1 MTIESQLI
9 ETLRDRIKEGSTK
22 ARDIELIAHHFGFGG
37 HPWPTLEETGQR
49 FDDLTRER
57 VRQIILRKFKR
68 IITSAD
74 VPALSDCYELIKTR
88 GYWRYS
94 ELEERIEK
102 AGLAGDNFHI
112 EGIFNLMN
120 ELGLTG
126 EYQIYTPELQE
137 QSRRHAV
144 ENADRFVIGTSV
156 AKVVRPLYRRARR
169 IPGQYGIARLDYL
182 DDDSQEYSLYRPLIY
197 KLLRSSKEAWVH
209 ERNGEVWYLFEDVD
223 DNPIMNFSR
232 KVFSV
237 ANGVDTLKLAANLHN
252 ALRGRTQ
259 SHNYPEPETL
269 ALYLENAKRFEK
281 IGNRVQ
287 YRGPRERALSPIERD
302 VVGYLE
308 SHGPTNYTD
317 IRKYLEGRQHSS
329 ANINKTVNHSPLVY
343 IDRSQGRGRYLYSLL
358 ESAESTDEPGRYVMI
373 RRRLIALGGTD
384 ATSEAKARREQH
396 ILREWLFGEKTR
408 DSCALCGEEYPV
420 TALVAAHKKKRK
432 DCSEVERLDPHI
444 VMPLCLFGCDFLYE
458 HRHVKVEGG
467 VIRDGAA
474 LEDNGAGRHYLINLF
489 GRNLGEFW
497 WSNGSS
503 SYFQ

>member
-9 ETLRDRIKEGSTK
+9 DTLRDRIKEGPTK
-22 ARDIELIAHHFGFGG
+22 ARDIKLIVYHFGFGG

-49 FDDLTRER
+49 FGDLTRER

-68 IITSAD
+68 VVTSDD
-74 VPALSDCYELIKTR
+74 VPAISDCYELIKTR

-94 ELEERIEK
+94 ELAERIVD

-126 EYQIYTPELQE
+126 EYRIYTPELQG
-137 QSRRHAV
+137 QSRRHAI
-144 ENADRFVIGTSV
+144 ENAERFVIGESV
-156 AKVVRPLYRRARR
+156 EKIIRPLYRRVRR
-169 IPGQYGIARLDYL
+169 MPGKYGIARLDYL
-182 DDDSQEYSLYRPLIY
+182 DDGGEEYSLYRPLIQELI
-197 KLLRSSKEAWVH
+197 KSSREGWIH
-209 ERNGEVWYLFEDVD
+209 ERNGEVWYLFQDVD
-223 DNPIMNFSR
+223 DNPIVGFSR

-237 ANGVDTLKLAANLHN
+237 ANGVDPLKLAANLHN

-259 SHNYPEPETL
+259 SHDYPEPEVL
-269 ALYLENAKRFEK
+269 ALYLENSKRFER
-281 IGNRVQ
+281 IGDRVQ

-302 VVGYLE
+302 VVGFLE
-308 SHGPTNYTD
+308 NHGPAKYTD
-317 IRKYLEGRQHSS
+317 IRKFLEGRRHSG
-329 ANINKTVNHSPLVY
+329 ANILKTVNHSPLVY

-358 ESAESTDEPGRYVMI
+358 DSAESTDEPSRYVMI

-384 ATSEAKARREQH
+384 ATSEQKIRREQR
-396 ILREWLFGEKTR
+396 ILQEWLFGEKTR

-444 VMPLCLFGCDFLYE
+444 VMPLCVFGCDFLYE
-458 HRHVKVEGG
+458 HRHVKVKDG
-467 VIRDGAA
+467 VIRDCES
-474 LEDNGAGRHYLINLF
+474 LEDNGAGRRYLINLL
-489 GRNLGEFW
+489 GRNLGDFW

-503 SYFQ
+503 SYFE